1 MKQQPVKKQ
10 TKVKTMFF
18 LHISLCKKFMERKK
32 ENYENYKHKCAPLHR
47 VGHLQLLG
55 VAD

>member
-10 TKVKTMFF
+10 MGSENVFF
-18 LHISLCKKFMERKK
+18 LHMSLCKKHMERKK

-47 VGHLQLLG
+47 VGHLQWLS